1 MAIQKVEFFLKGQTY
16 QIPLDSGTGKY
27 KKAID
32 APGTTSW
39 GETDHKYAS
48 QLKITDVAGNVTTIS
63 KDNPTF
69 GDKMMIR
76 VVEKT
81 PPEITITSP
90 AEGAYLGSNAV
101 PVEFTVTDTESGVD
115 PASISVKIDSGAE
128 IKDEITKTPIT
139 NGYKCSYT
147 ATVQNGSH
155 TVKVNAADNDGNKAV
170 EKTASF
176 TIDTIAPTLNITS
189 PPETLITND
198 QSLTV
203 SGKTSPDCSVTINL
217 NSADQGTVTVDG
229 TGQFSK
235 AVSLSPGEN
244 IIMITATSLAG
255 KTTSVTREVTYD
267 PDAPVVI
274 NIEIDP
280 NPVEAGGQITITVEA
295 TDE

>member
-16 QIPLDSGTGKY
+16 QIPLESGRTY
-27 KKAID
+27 KKVIE

-39 GETDHKYAS
+39 GETDHKYES
-48 QLKITDVAGNVTTIS
+48 QLKITDVAGNVTTIN
-63 KDNPTF
+63 KDDPTF

-76 VVEKT
+76 VVET
-81 PPEITITSP
+81 EPPVITITSP
-90 AEGAYLGSNAV
+90 AQGAYLGSNAV

-115 PASISVKIDSGAE
+115 PESISVKIDSGAE
-128 IKDEITKTPIT
+128 IKDGITKTPVQ

-147 ATVQNGSH
+147 ATIQDGAH
-155 TVKVNAADNDGNKAV
+155 TVKVNASDNDGNAAI
-170 EKTASF
+170 EKSASF
-176 TIDTIAPTLNITS
+176 TVDTVAPELNITS

-217 NSADQGTVTVDG
+217 NSADQGAVTVDG

-235 AVSLSPGEN
+235 TVSLSPGEN
-244 IIMITATSLAG
+244 IITITATSLAG
-255 KTTSVTREVTYD
+255 KTTNVIREVTYD

-274 NIEIDP
+274 SIEIDP

>member
-16 QIPLDSGTGKY
+16 QIPIESGRTY
-27 KKAID
+27 KKVID

-48 QLKITDVAGNVTTIS
+48 QLKITDVAGNVTTID
-63 KDNPTF
+63 KDDPTF

-76 VVEKT
+76 VVET
-81 PPEITITSP
+81 EPPVITITSP
-90 AEGAYLGSNAV
+90 AQGAYLGSNAV
-101 PVEFTVTDTESGVD
+101 QVEFTVTDMESGVD

-128 IKDEITKTPIT
+128 IKDGITKTPVS

-155 TVKVNAADNDGNKAV
+155 TVKVNAADNDGNEAA

-176 TIDTIAPTLNITS
+176 TINTIAPTLNITS
-189 PPETLITND
+189 PPEALITNN

-203 SGKTSPDCSVTINL
+203 SGKTSPDCSVTIDL
-217 NSADQGTVTVDG
+217 NSADQGAVTVDG

-244 IIMITATSLAG
+244 VIKITATSLAG
-255 KTTSVTREVTYD
+255 KTTTVTRVVTYD

-274 NIEIDP
+274 SIDISP
-280 NPVEAGGQITITVEA
+280 NPVETGEQITITVEA
-295 TDE
+295 VDE

>member
-63 KDNPTF
+63 KDDQTF

-90 AEGAYLGSNAV
+90 AEGAHLGSNAV
-101 PVEFTVTDTESGVD
+101 QIEFTVTDSESGVNSD
-115 PASISVKIDSGAE
+115 SISVKIDSGAE
-128 IKDEITKTPIT
+128 IKDGITKTPIQ

-147 ATVQNGSH
+147 ATIQNGSH
-155 TVKVNAADNDGNKAV
+155 TVKVNASDNDENAAV

-176 TIDTIAPTLNITS
+176 TVDTIAPPLNITS
-189 PPETLITND
+189 PPETLVTN
-198 QSLTV
+198 QKNLTV
-203 SGKTSPDCSVTINL
+203 SGKTSPDCSVAIEL
-217 NSADQGTVTVDG
+217 NTADQGEITLDG

-235 AVSLSPGEN
+235 QVSLAPGEN
-244 IIMITATSLAG
+244 VIKITATSLAG
-255 KTTSVTREVTYD
+255 KTTTVTRVVTYD

-274 NIEIDP
+274 SIDISP
-280 NPVEAGGQITITVEA
+280 NPVETGEQITITVEA
-295 TDE
+295 VDE